1 MTVPRKVSPFISCKK
16 RCLFI
21 VLFSSIH
28 TLQRCPSDMLLS
40 AVSARPVGS
49 VPGRP
54 VPRHGRPRPRPGGRG
69 VVCRQERRPHPH
81 LPQRRLRLHEEPRP
95 EGGEGERPGDQAGHK
110 SGEHLDRPEARLP
123 ACLTALSG
131 ESWTMDS
138 TCPVLYKHDTL
149 PVVFCLWLFPFNCWF
164 YSCLL
169 SLINVIITRL
179 LKHCCDCG
187 RKTVLYYC
195 WGLDSTSRSNYY
207 GWNNSQKLWISTY
220 FGIWVT
226 IQWSGRGKC

>member
-1 MTVPRKVSPFISCKK
+1 MLIYRAVFLHSHSN
-16 RCLFI
+16 
-21 VLFSSIH
+21 
-28 TLQRCPSDMLLS
+28 MLLS
-40 AVSARPVGS
+40 ALSARPVGS

-110 SGEHLDRPEARLP
+110 SGEHLDRPEACLP

-149 PVVFCLWLFPFNCWF
+149 PVVFLLMIISLQLLILLLFIVTYNCYYNQALKTLLWLWEKNC
-164 YSCLL
+164 SVLL
-169 SLINVIITRL
+169 LRF
-179 LKHCCDCG
+179 
-187 RKTVLYYC
+187 
-195 WGLDSTSRSNYY
+195 GLHQ
-207 GWNNSQKLWISTY
+207 SQ
-220 FGIWVT
+220 
-226 IQWSGRGKC
+226 